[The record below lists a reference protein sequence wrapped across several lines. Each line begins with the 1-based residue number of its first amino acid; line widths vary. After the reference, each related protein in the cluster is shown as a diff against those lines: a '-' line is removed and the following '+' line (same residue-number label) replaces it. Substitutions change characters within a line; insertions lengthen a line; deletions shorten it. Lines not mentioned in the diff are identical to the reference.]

1 MASQSL
7 KEELVNEL
15 SFLVGLQEKLWR
27 YHPNNPDSKDIADEY
42 IKLQIEIEE
51 ISCQLDGLS

>member
-7 KEELVNEL
+7 KAELVNEL
-15 SFLVGLQEKLWR
+15 SFLIGLQEKLWR
-27 YHPNNPDSKDIADEY
+27 YHPNNPDSKNIKDEY

-51 ISCQLDGLS
+51 ISYQLDGLS

>member
-7 KEELVNEL
+7 KAELVNEL
-15 SFLVGLQEKLWR
+15 SFLTGLQEKLWR

-51 ISCQLDGLS
+51 ISCQLDELS